1 VKGVVARLSAYS
13 LEKKDRQARPDGHEV
28 MSVMAKPLSDDDIGD
43 TRPGTRRSKVQCL
56 QEVANRLCT
65 LSEMFVN
72 NPKVR

>member
-1 VKGVVARLSAYS
+1 VARLSAYS
-13 LEKKDRQARPDGHEV
+13 LEKKDRQARPDWHEV
-28 MSVMAKPLSDDDIGD
+28 MSVMAKPLSDDDIDD

-56 QEVANRLCT
+56 REVAIRPRT

>member
-1 VKGVVARLSAYS
+1 
-13 LEKKDRQARPDGHEV
+13 

>member
-1 VKGVVARLSAYS
+1 
-13 LEKKDRQARPDGHEV
+13 
-28 MSVMAKPLSDDDIGD
+28 MSVMAKPLSDDDIDD

-56 QEVANRLCT
+56 REVAIRPRT